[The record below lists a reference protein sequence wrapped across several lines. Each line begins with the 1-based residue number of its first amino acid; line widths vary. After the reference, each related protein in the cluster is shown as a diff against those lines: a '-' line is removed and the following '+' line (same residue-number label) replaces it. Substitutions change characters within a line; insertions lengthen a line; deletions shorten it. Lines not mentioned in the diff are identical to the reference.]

1 MNEHANRQAGFAM
14 IMVLMLLATAA
25 VLGYSYV
32 SSTTVKIIST
42 DNLAK
47 AVQAEY
53 MAESGLQHALY
64 ILQSN
69 PGLLEGTESAPLGP
83 FYVDGGENSYRIY
96 AVADPDV
103 PGKYYVTAEGTV
115 REVTRR
121 TSITVQSS
129 TTAQTKITHG
139 LLIGGAGVFLPSDL
153 RINGDVHSN
162 GAFFINFARIDGDVS
177 CVGAV
182 WDPFGWISGEVLEG
196 VESID
201 MPDIGT
207 DQYKTYELGGST
219 STAIQK
225 VTDALGARD
234 KLNNGGSITAD
245 NVGGVIW
252 LKSKRPNRP
261 VKIKRN
267 VEFQGT
273 IIVEGDV
280 LLDGRNIS
288 LTAQEGFPAIVTTGR
303 LLIARGAEAK
313 IEGVVVAAGGIAGED
328 GKARFSRTE
337 ITGGLVSDWVGYSSD
352 LRGRHKL
359 TYDQDKA
366 TLYDF
371 SGEGTSQGGSLEII
385 SYD

>member
-1 MNEHANRQAGFAM
+1 
-14 IMVLMLLATAA
+14 MVLLLLAAA
-25 VLGYSYV
+25 AILGYSYV
-32 SSTTVKIIST
+32 TSSTVKVIST

-47 AVQAEY
+47 SVQAEY

-69 PGLLEGTESAPLGP
+69 PGILEGTELAPLGP
-83 FYVDGGENSYRIY
+83 FYVDGGQNSYRIY
-96 AVADPDV
+96 AAADEDV
-103 PGKYYVTAEGTV
+103 PGRYYVTAEGTV
-115 REVTRR
+115 GAVTRR

-129 TTAQTKITHG
+129 SSAETKLTHG
-139 LLIGGAGVFLPSDL
+139 LMIGGAGVSLPSRL

-182 WDPFGWISGEVLEG
+182 WDPFRRIRGEVFAR

-201 MPDIGT
+201 MPDITT
-207 DQYKTYELGGST
+207 DQYKTYELGGGA

-225 VTDALGARD
+225 TTDALGARD
-234 KLNNGGSITAD
+234 KLNKGGAITAD
-245 NVGGVIW
+245 NVGGVVW
-252 LKSKRPNRP
+252 LKPERPNRP
-261 VKIKRN
+261 VKIKKN

-280 LLDGRNIS
+280 LLDGKNIS
-288 LTAQEGFPAIVTTGR
+288 LTAQEGFPAIVITGR
-303 LLIARGAEAK
+303 LLIARGASAK

-328 GKARFSRTE
+328 GKARLSRTE
-337 ITGGLVSDWVGYSSD
+337 ITGGLVSDWVGYSSG
-352 LRGRHKL
+352 LRGNHKL

-371 SGEGTSQGGSLEII
+371 SGEGTSQGGGLEIV